1 MLYWG
6 LGFLVLAVTTLVL
19 DSVGLLPGAGGFTN
33 VSLIVALILL
43 AAGAL
48 SLGHHHYHRRRRM
61 RLHHAP
67 RL

>member
-48 SLGHHHYHRRRRM
+48 TLGHRHYHRRRKM
-61 RLHHAP
+61 RLHHAA